1 MNWNDAYTDGIYK
14 KHWDSSYPSPELVG
28 FISTIENKKNSV
40 ILDLGCGSGEDAI
53 FLLKYFKSVYG
64 LDISETAISIAQKKS
79 VERSATATFVNGD
92 VYSMPFQMK
101 C

>member
-40 ILDLGCGSGEDAI
+40 LLDIGCGSG
-53 FLLKYFKSVYG
+53 KMQYSCQ
-64 LDISETAISIAQKKS
+64 SILNQ
-79 VERSATATFVNGD
+79 FMD
-92 VYSMPFQMK
+92 
-101 C
+101 